1 MRSRTNSADEA
12 LRALHAF
19 AIESNPWQADS
30 ADTSGWEISVA
41 SQSSTATHQTFMA
54 ITTDSNPPC
63 LNATN
68 ETNDHDFRE
77 YANYLRYVDSGLD
90 GSASQSTPAARPTS
104 FAASN
109 HHPFRTQQTDDPRPH
124 SFRSGTSSTQ
134 HEEPADERPIS
145 DTNAHRCSRSRT
157 RTFLKFVSKRPFSSS
172 GAGFMPCRSR
182 SPSLTLDANKSAASP
197 GFTFGV
203 NSPAR
208 FFLRSRRMAARR

>member
-1 MRSRTNSADEA
+1 
-12 LRALHAF
+12 
-19 AIESNPWQADS
+19 
-30 ADTSGWEISVA
+30 
-41 SQSSTATHQTFMA
+41 MA
-54 ITTDSNPPC
+54 ITTDSC
-63 LNATN
+63 LNAMN
-68 ETNDHDFRE
+68 EANDRDFRE
-77 YANYLRYVDSGLD
+77 YANYLCYVDSGLD
-90 GSASQSTPAARPTS
+90 ESASQSTPAARPTS

-109 HHPFRTQQTDDPRPH
+109 HHPFQTQQTGDPRPH
-124 SFRSGTSSTQ
+124 SFQSGTSSTQ

-208 FFLRSRRMAARR
+208 FFFYARVEWRLDGDGRA